1 MSVEGFRPPG
11 GCQGSP
17 ATEAH
22 LIEWVS
28 LAVEKCEIEV
38 NIDCCHSCQQK
49 VRRNLERI
57 RGVESVEM
65 YPEIKVVVVTGK
77 VEPTTL
83 LRAVQEVKGTA
94 RILSKKEKVAPV
106 AAPVDEEP
114 IYQEDFPSAEEK
126 DGIASEAMT
135 YALNLTGYGF
145 GGAISYRKDVIYK

>member
-1 MSVEGFRPPG
+1 M
-11 GCQGSP
+11 
-17 ATEAH
+17 
-22 LIEWVS
+22 
-28 LAVEKCEIEV
+28 KCEIEA
-38 NIDCCHSCQQK
+38 NIGCCKSCQQK

-65 YPEIKVVVVTGK
+65 YPEINVVVVTGK

-83 LRAVQEVKGTA
+83 LRAVQEVKDTA
-94 RILSKKEKVAPV
+94 RILSKPANNSGVVNDEDGSMRDKHSRKTKKKVAPV

-114 IYQEDFPSAEEK
+114 IYKEAAINYYPEIPSAEEK

-135 YALNLTGYGF
+135 YVLNLTAYGF